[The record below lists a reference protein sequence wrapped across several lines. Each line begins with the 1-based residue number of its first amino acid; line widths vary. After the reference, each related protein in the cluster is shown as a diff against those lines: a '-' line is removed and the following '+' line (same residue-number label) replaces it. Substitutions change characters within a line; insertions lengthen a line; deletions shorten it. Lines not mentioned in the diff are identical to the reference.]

1 MAICFDLCDFNLTFV
16 HLKAR
21 STLLIV
27 LALYLFNTLECYAVC
42 ILFSYMPFILV
53 VQSLVHIVQLK
64 SNSFVIT
71 VLEITHNLSLPLL
84 LIMVAKMKVLSKL
97 SFNVNIQNNL
107 MQAMWCFN
115 YLKKRLLGSFYYLF
129 SITNVML
136 YAGKKL
142 CKAWLHVQPTRYKR
156 KDESNS
162 DWLAHWGKKKAST
175 L

>member
-1 MAICFDLCDFNLTFV
+1 MSICFDLSDFNLTFV

-84 LIMVAKMKVLSKL
+84 LKLAPGISSKQIMVAKMKVLSKL

-115 YLKKRLLGSFYYLF
+115 YLKKKIAWKLLLSFQYHQC
-129 SITNVML
+129 
-136 YAGKKL
+136 YAL
-142 CKAWLHVQPTRYKR
+142 CRQKVV
-156 KDESNS
+156 
-162 DWLAHWGKKKAST
+162 
-175 L
+175 